1 MQAGLSGVAHEG
13 SRHGRD
19 ATTSM
24 ETEKMDQGAGAVL
37 QRVLERVLAAA
48 LALLTLPLLAL
59 VLVTSA
65 LTYRAWPI
73 FSHQRLGL
81 HNRPFSF
88 PKVRTLPPD
97 TERYADKYAID
108 AQALPWPMALVR
120 RTHLDE
126 LPQLLLVASGR
137 MALVGP
143 RPEMATMADRPPPAL
158 VTERATVRPGITGLW
173 QVSPYCTGLICER
186 PEIDILYV
194 RHRNPLLDAWILA
207 RTVPKVLFGRTTP
220 LHEIPAW
227 SIRSTAAEAAPVSA
241 PAPRELDAHRALS
254 LGVVD

>member
-1 MQAGLSGVAHEG
+1 VQAGLSRVAPEV
-13 SRHGRD
+13 SRHKRD

-24 ETEKMDQGAGAVL
+24 ETGTMEQGAGAVL
-37 QRVLERVLAAA
+37 QRVLERVLAGA
-48 LALLTLPLLAL
+48 LALLTLPLLAV
-59 VLVTSA
+59 VLATSA

-73 FSHQRLGL
+73 FSHQRLGR

-97 TERYADKYAID
+97 TDRYADKYSID
-108 AQALPWPMALVR
+108 AEALPWPMAIVR

-126 LPQLLLVASGR
+126 LPQLWLVAIGR

-143 RPEMATMADRPPPAL
+143 RPEMATLADRLPPAL
-158 VTERATVRPGITGLW
+158 VAERATVRPGITGLW

-194 RHRNPLLDAWILA
+194 RHRNPRLDAWILA
-207 RTVPKVLFGRTTP
+207 RTVPKVLFGSTTP

-227 SIRSTAAEAAPVSA
+227 SVRPAQAAATPPAPT
-241 PAPRELDAHRALS
+241 PRELDPHPALS
-254 LGVVD
+254 LGVID